1 MNSSTKDTPQ
11 EVAGAVEQ
19 TEAKAK
25 RVRTPLRAARRPGLL
40 GLARQCRGCGVEV
53 TSDGVGRPKEYCEGC
68 RAEVYRLRQAAYYQ
82 QNRTRLLK
90 TLNEKRF
97 AERMAR
103 GETSGTGTAV
113 E

>member
-19 TEAKAK
+19 TGTKAK
-25 RVRTPLRAARRPGLL
+25 RVRSPLRAARRPGLL
-40 GLARQCRGCGVEV
+40 GLARQCRCGCGVEV
-53 TSDGVGRPKEYCEGC
+53 TSDGVGRPKEYTDEC
-68 RAEVYRLRQAAYYQ
+68 RREVYRKRQAAYYQ

-90 TLNEKRF
+90 TLNEKRY

-103 GETSGTGTAV
+103 GEQ
-113 E
+113 

>member
-19 TEAKAK
+19 TGTKAK
-25 RVRTPLRAARRPGLL
+25 RVRSPLRAARRPGLL

-68 RAEVYRLRQAAYYQ
+68 RAEVYRLRQADYYQ
-82 QNRTRLLK
+82 QNRARLLRA
-90 TLNEKRF
+90 LNEKRY

-103 GETSGTGTAV
+103 GETS
-113 E
+113 EPR